1 MNGARLSIVQTLRV
15 QASITPGLIAPG
27 PITPWPVMPA
37 ALTAP
42 LPSAAVLLPLH
53 PAAIGHAAALALH
66 DELALA
72 PKPGLV
78 SFADNGSHTDM
89 DAHTFVRSLIAL
101 RPSFVRMAELGAA
114 RAPFAALEA
123 CGIESEA
130 RMLAATGGINTH
142 RGAIFLLGLLCAAL
156 GAAQTDAQTGA
167 RHGEEHDGQLGGQ
180 LPTARSVRRAM
191 QRHWGAA
198 LQARSQRAP
207 RLPGGLAARRHGL
220 RSASQE
226 AALGFPVLFETAV
239 PAWHQASALPPKL
252 RQLQVFF
259 SILAVLDDSNLAHRG
274 GLEGL
279 QFARDEARDF
289 LAQGGAAQPDAVS
302 QAWAIHQRFV
312 ERRLSPGGCADALAA
327 VCLLHRLG
335 VDLR

>member
-1 MNGARLSIVQTLRV
+1 MSGVRLSVV
-15 QASITPGLIAPG
+15 QASSLQ
-27 PITPWPVMPA
+27 
-37 ALTAP
+37 
-42 LPSAAVLLPLH
+42 PSVGQGLH

-89 DAHTFVRSLIAL
+89 DAHTFMRSLIAL

-114 RAPFAALEA
+114 RVPFAALEA
-123 CGIESEA
+123 CGIDAEA

-156 GAAQTDAQTGA
+156 SAAQADAQTGS
-167 RHGEEHDGQLGGQ
+167 RHGEEHDGHLGGQ
-180 LPTARSVRRAM
+180 PPTARSVRRAL
-191 QRHWGAA
+191 QQHWGAE
-198 LQARSQRAP
+198 LQARSHRMP
-207 RLPGGLAARRHGL
+207 SLPGGLAAQRYGL

-226 AALGFPVLFETAV
+226 AALGFPVLFEAAL
-239 PAWHQASALPPKL
+239 PAWHQAAGLPAKL

-259 SILAVLDDSNLAHRG
+259 KIVAVLDDSNLAHRG

-279 QFARDEARDF
+279 QFARDEARAF
-289 LAQGGAAQPDAVS
+289 LARGGAAQPDAMG
-302 QAWAIHQRFV
+302 QAWAIHHRFV
-312 ERRLSPGGCADALAA
+312 ARRLSPGGCADALAA